1 MAEVVNNPANVVKR
15 ANVDMTKLGKVIVRK
30 HPDTGVI
37 WTESKTGKTFGC
49 MVESTETVMIKGT
62 LLPVK
67 KVASPKVAAGMETL
81 PMFANLKDGDLYPNI
96 TGVIKGGGKI
106 VRKSSHVPFYE
117 GQKPAK
123 NKEGVEIELED
134 GSWLFTESYYTEDP
148 EEKDGWV
155 EPKGETIVSNAPVKV
170 ENAVEA

>member
-1 MAEVVNNPANVVKR
+1 MAETVNNSANVVKR

-30 HPDTGVI
+30 HPDTEAI
-37 WTESKTGKTFGC
+37 WTVSKSGKTFGC
-49 MVESTETVMIKGT
+49 MVESTELVMIKGT

-67 KVASPKVAAGMETL
+67 KVAFPKIATGMETI

-96 TGVIKGGGKI
+96 TGVKGGGKI
-106 VRKSSHVPFYE
+106 VRKSSHTPFYDD
-117 GQKPAK
+117 QKPAV
-123 NKEGVEIELED
+123 NKDGVEIELED
-134 GSWLFTESYYTEDP
+134 GSRLFTESYYTEDP

-155 EPKGETIVSNAPVKV
+155 EPKGETVVSNAPVKV